1 MAAEYGLFDDGR
13 EFLIGIDDSEEVD
26 EPQQARV
33 GVWLLGG
40 WDFVDSE
47 VEQLR
52 GGRLVGARI

>member
-13 EFLIGIDDSEEVD
+13 EFLIGIDDSEDVYAPE
-26 EPQQARV
+26 QAWVR
-33 GVWLLGG
+33 VWLLGG

-52 GGRLVGARI
+52 AGWLVGARI

>member
-1 MAAEYGLFDDGR
+1 MAAEYGLFDDRR
-13 EFLIGIDDSEEVD
+13 EFLIGIDDSEDVH
-26 EPQQARV
+26 EPEQAWVR
-33 GVWLLGG
+33 VWLLGG